1 MSLAISVPETH
12 RDLLERPLFA
22 HWATVRPDG
31 APQVNPMWFLWDG
44 DEGVIKLT
52 HTNTRHNYR
61 FLQQEP
67 RVAFSITDP
76 DNEYRYLQVRG
87 TVERIEDDPTG
98 SFHKVLQ
105 QRYLG
110 RANEVPDA
118 PTRVLITVRPTG
130 FKTKD

>member
-22 HWATVRPDG
+22 HWATVRADG

-61 FLQQEP
+61 YLQQEP

-76 DNEYRYLQVRG
+76 ENEYRYLQVRG
-87 TVERIEDDPTG
+87 TVESIEDDPTG

-110 RANEVPDA
+110 RADEVPDA